1 MIFRRRETL
10 GLFGRLWAA
19 MTPRK
24 SWRRGFSYIGKR
36 VQRLPDTPHR
46 IALGF
51 ACGVMASF
59 TPFFTL
65 HFVVAALMALV
76 TRGNV
81 LASALGTFVG
91 NPLTFPFIA
100 GAALTCG
107 KLILGEGPHPEKFSM
122 SLVFNDFTK
131 FLDVVFWPYLVGG
144 LIPGL
149 LTSVAFYAMLRPVI
163 AAYQNRRR
171 GRLTAAAAARVK
183 TQIARMKA
191 QVTGHA
197 PGGADP

>member
-1 MIFRRRETL
+1 MIFRRRKTL
-10 GLFGRLWAA
+10 GPIGRLRAA
-19 MTPRK
+19 LAPKK

-65 HFVVAALMALV
+65 HFVVAALLALAL
-76 TRGNV
+76 RGNV

-91 NPLTFPFIA
+91 NPLTFPLIA
-100 GAALTCG
+100 GASLTCG
-107 KLILGEGPHPEKFSM
+107 KLILGEGPHPEKFSV
-122 SLVFNDFTK
+122 SLVFHDFDK
-131 FLDVVFWPYLVGG
+131 FLDYVFWPYLVGG
-144 LIPGL
+144 IGPGL
-149 LTSVAFYAMLRPVI
+149 LTSMIFYAMLRPLI

-183 TQIARMKA
+183 AQITRMKA
-191 QVTGHA
+191 QVKR
-197 PGGADP
+197 PSP